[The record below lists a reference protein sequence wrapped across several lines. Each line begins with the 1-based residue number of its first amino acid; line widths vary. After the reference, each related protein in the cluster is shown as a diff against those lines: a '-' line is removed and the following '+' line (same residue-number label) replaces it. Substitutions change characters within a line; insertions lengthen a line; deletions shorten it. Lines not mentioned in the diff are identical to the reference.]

1 MKQILIVEDHA
12 IVRLGIIRLLQ
23 DLLPKPVAIEEAAS
37 GAEALERIAAHPF
50 DMVLLDL
57 SLPGRNGLDLLKQLH
72 RLNPKLP
79 VLVLSMYP
87 EEHYAVRALRGGAA
101 GYLNKGSAAEELQ
114 AAAEKVLSGGRYI
127 TPSQA
132 DLLAEALVEEP
143 QGAPLHRQ
151 LSDRECQFVSLL
163 AAGRTTNEI
172 ANELSLSVK
181 TISTVRSRVLEKLRL
196 RSNAELIGYW
206 ITQHPEE

>member
-1 MKQILIVEDHA
+1 VKRILIVEDHA
-12 IVRLGIIRLLQ
+12 IVRLGIIRLLH
-23 DLLPKPVAIEEAAS
+23 DLLPEPLQVDEAAS
-37 GAEALERIAAHPF
+37 GAEALDRIGR
-50 DMVLLDL
+50 DNYQMVLLDL
-57 SLPGRNGLDLLKQLH
+57 SLPGRNGLDLLKQIR
-72 RLNPKLP
+72 RLYPKLP

-132 DLLAEALVEEP
+132 VLLAEALVEEP
-143 QGAPLHRQ
+143 EGAPLHRQ
-151 LSDRECQFVSLL
+151 LTDRECQFVSLL

-172 ANELSLSVK
+172 AQELSLSVK
-181 TISTVRSRVLEKLRL
+181 TISTVRSRVLDKLHL

-206 ITQHPEE
+206 ITQHPDE